1 MAWQRFR
8 VELKGESEPIDVQTS
23 ARDWA
28 SVAIDPGAPKALDMN
43 FRVVHAA
50 LLREGVAVP
59 RNYDAFLEVL
69 DGIPEALDED
79 DATMLDPTSATP
91 SDG

>member
-8 VELKGESEPIDVQTS
+8 VELKGESEPIVVETC

-28 SVAIDPGAPKALDMN
+28 SLVIDPETPRPMEMT
-43 FRVVHAA
+43 FQVVHAA
-50 LLREGVAVP
+50 LMRTGTEVP

-69 DGIPEALDED
+69 DGMPESLDAEE
-79 DATMLDPTSATP
+79 LEQLNPTGATP
-91 SDG
+91 